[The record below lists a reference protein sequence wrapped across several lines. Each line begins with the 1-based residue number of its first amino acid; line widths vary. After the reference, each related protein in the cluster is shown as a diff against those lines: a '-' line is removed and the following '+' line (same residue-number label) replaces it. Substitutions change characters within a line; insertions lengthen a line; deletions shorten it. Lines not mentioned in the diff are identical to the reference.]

1 MDEEKIRKGIIG
13 TSMIDLRTKI
23 FLSVMGLNE
32 FEDEVYCFGFID
44 LVSGKIFKI
53 KEYSDPNEAVSK
65 FVDTAFLFIGNKHEI
80 RA

>member
-1 MDEEKIRKGIIG
+1 MDEEKIKKGIIG
-13 TSMIDLRTKI
+13 TSMIDLRTRI

-32 FEDEVYCFGFID
+32 FEDEVYYFGFID
-44 LVSGKIFKI
+44 LISDKMFKI

-65 FVDTAFLFIGNKHEI
+65 FVDMAFLFAGNRHEI

>member
-13 TSMIDLRTKI
+13 TSMINLETKI

-32 FEDEVYCFGFID
+32 FEEEVYCFGFMD
-44 LVSGKIFKI
+44 LISGNIFEI
-53 KEYSDPNEAVSK
+53 KEYSDPDEAVSK
-65 FVDTAFLFIGNKHEI
+65 FVDMAFLFEGNRHEI